1 MSTSTEFEEIAGGG
15 SYAKFD
21 DKGDKVRGTFVS
33 GSATSETDFDGN
45 PCPGIVLDTDAGL
58 VTICASQA
66 SIKRKAETAYAQGKL
81 APGCLVEVELVGF
94 YETKSG
100 SKGKDFA
107 LRVAAAPLVDVSV
120 EGF

>member
-1 MSTSTEFEEIAGGG
+1 MSTEFEEIVGGG

-33 GSATSETDFDGN
+33 GSSTSETDFDAN
-45 PCPGIVLDTDAGL
+45 PCPGIILDTADGL
-58 VTICASQA
+58 ITVCCSQA

-81 APGCLVEVELVGF
+81 TTGCLVEVELIGF
-94 YETKSG
+94 YDTKSG

-107 LRVAAAPLVDVSV
+107 LRVAAAPLVDVDDS
-120 EGF
+120 GF